1 MIRKYSAHF
10 AKTIPSV
17 RVFRTVF
24 LPLFA
29 AACLASASAAGQAV
43 PTIAVSILP
52 QSEFV
57 ARIGGDRVRILT
69 LVGPGASP
77 HSYEPTPRQMAELSG
92 ASIWFSIG
100 VEFENALMPKVQSLY
115 PKLRIVNS
123 AQGVAFR
130 TLETHT
136 DAAAW
141 GSALAATVA
150 GPGAPT
156 SGAAAPDAHA
166 GEGGIDPHVWL
177 GLEAVRLQLA
187 TIRDALIALKPAD
200 AAYFRANHDAYRR
213 DIDALFADLSK
224 QLAPLRGATA
234 YVYHPSFGYFL
245 DNFGIRQEAVEVGG
259 KEPTQKTLA
268 LLIKNAKADG
278 AKVIFVQ
285 KQFSSAAAQTVAAA
299 IGGVVVQIDPLAGNW
314 LENIGIMGEA
324 LKRAALKQAAIR

>member
-1 MIRKYSAHF
+1 MIRKYTIHF
-10 AKTIPSV
+10 TKTRPSV
-17 RVFRTVF
+17 RGFRAVF
-24 LPLFA
+24 LPVFA
-29 AACLASASAAGQAV
+29 ALCIASASAAGQAV

-92 ASIWFSIG
+92 AAIWFSIG
-100 VEFENALMPKVQSLY
+100 VEFENALLPKVKSLY
-115 PKLRIVNS
+115 PKLKIVNS
-123 AQGVAFR
+123 AQGISYR
-130 TLETHT
+130 TLETH
-136 DAAAW
+136 DHEEEAPEARAA
-141 GSALAATVA
+141 
-150 GPGAPT
+150 
-156 SGAAAPDAHA
+156 DEDHD
-166 GEGGIDPHVWL
+166 EGGIDPHVWL
-177 GLEAVRLQLA
+177 GLDAVRLQLA
-187 TIRDALIALKPAD
+187 TIRDTLIALKPAD
-200 AAYFRANHDAYRR
+200 AAYFRANHDAYRGE
-213 DIDALFADLSK
+213 IDTLFADLSK

-234 YVYHPSFGYFL
+234 FVYHPSFGYFL

-299 IGGVVVQIDPLAGNW
+299 IGGVVVQIDPLAENW

-324 LKRAALKQAAIR
+324 LKRAALKQAATR

>member
-1 MIRKYSAHF
+1 MIRKYSAYF
-10 AKTIPSV
+10 TEATSSV
-17 RVFRTVF
+17 HVLRAVF
-24 LPLFA
+24 LPVFA
-29 AACLASASAAGQAV
+29 ALCIASVSAAGQAV

-100 VEFENALMPKVQSLY
+100 VEFENALLPKVKSLY

-123 AQGVAFR
+123 AKGVAFR

-136 DAAAW
+136 D
-141 GSALAATVA
+141 
-150 GPGAPT
+150 
-156 SGAAAPDAHA
+156 AAAPDAHA

-177 GLEAVRLQLA
+177 GLDAVRLQLA
-187 TIRDALIALKPAD
+187 TIRDALIEFKPAN
-200 AAYFRANHDAYRR
+200 AAYFRANHDTYRR
-213 DIDALFADLSK
+213 EIDALFADLSK

-324 LKRAALKQAAIR
+324 LKRAALKHAAAR

>member
-1 MIRKYSAHF
+1 M
-10 AKTIPSV
+10 
-17 RVFRTVF
+17 
-24 LPLFA
+24 
-29 AACLASASAAGQAV
+29 ACLTFASAAGQAV

-77 HSYEPTPRQMAELSG
+77 HSYEPTPRQMADLSG
-92 ASIWFSIG
+92 AAIWFSIG
-100 VEFENALMPKVQSLY
+100 VEFENAILPKVKSLY
-115 PKLRIVNS
+115 PKLKIVNS
-123 AQGVAFR
+123 ARGVAYR
-130 TLETHT
+130 TLETHV
-136 DAAAW
+136 DAAT
-141 GSALAATVA
+141 GDGALVATGA
-150 GPGAPT
+150 DLGASTPNPGTPA

-187 TIRDALIALKPAD
+187 TIRDALIEFKPAD

-213 DIDALFADLSK
+213 EIDALFADLSK
-224 QLAPLRGATA
+224 RLAPLRGATA

-245 DNFGIRQEAVEVGG
+245 DNFGIKQEAVEVGG

-285 KQFSSAAAQTVAAA
+285 KQFSSAAARTVAAA
-299 IGGVVVQIDPLAGNW
+299 IGGVVVQIDSLAGNW

-324 LKRAALKQAAIR
+324 LKRAALKHAAAR

>member
-1 MIRKYSAHF
+1 MIRKYSAYF
-10 AKTIPSV
+10 TEATPSV
-17 RVFRTVF
+17 RVSRAVF
-24 LPLFA
+24 LPVFA
-29 AACLASASAAGQAV
+29 VICLAFASAAGQAV

-57 ARIGGDRVRILT
+57 ARIGGDRVRVLT

-92 ASIWFSIG
+92 ASVWFTIG
-100 VEFENALMPKVQSLY
+100 VEFENALLPKVKSLY

-123 AQGVAFR
+123 AQGISYR
-130 TLETHT
+130 TLETHDHEEEAPEAPAT
-136 DAAAW
+136 PAAEE
-141 GSALAATVA
+141 
-150 GPGAPT
+150 
-156 SGAAAPDAHA
+156 DHD
-166 GEGGIDPHVWL
+166 EGGIDPHVWL
-177 GLEAVRLQLA
+177 GLDAVRLQLA
-187 TIRDALIALKPAD
+187 TIRDALIALKPVD
-200 AAYFRANHDAYRR
+200 AAYFRANHDAYRGE
-213 DIDALFADLSK
+213 IDALFAGLSK

-285 KQFSSAAAQTVAAA
+285 KQFSSAAARTVAAA
-299 IGGVVVQIDPLAGNW
+299 IGGVVVQIDPLAGYW

-324 LKRAALKQAAIR
+324 LKRAALKQAATR